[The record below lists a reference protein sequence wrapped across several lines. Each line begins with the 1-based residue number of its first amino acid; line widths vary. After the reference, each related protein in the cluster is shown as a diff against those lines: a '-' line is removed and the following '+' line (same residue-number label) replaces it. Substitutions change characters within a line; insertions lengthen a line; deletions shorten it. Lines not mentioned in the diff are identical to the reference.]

1 MMWACASV
9 VSGEIEVGGF
19 EVYFLGLGSQL
30 GEWGYSLLRGYEEML
45 GQK

>member
-1 MMWACASV
+1 MMLACASV

-30 GEWGYSLLRGYEEML
+30 GGWGYSLLRGYKEVL

>member
-1 MMWACASV
+1 MMLGCASV

-30 GEWGYSLLRGYEEML
+30 GGWGYSLLRGYKEVL